1 MRCPVASCMK
11 NVEPKGLPTGL
22 QEILAMRIHLH
33 RDHGE
38 YKTTEEVLA
47 MRIDE
52 EAVEMRERETILIDV
67 DALERWLNPRRRR

>member
-1 MRCPVASCMK
+1 MK
-11 NVEPKGLPTGL
+11 NIEPFGLPTGL

-38 YKTTEEVLA
+38 YKTTNDVLA

-52 EAVEMRERETILIDV
+52 ESVQLTEKETLLIDV
-67 DALERWLNPRRRR
+67 DENERWLDRHRRR